1 MARLHTLR
9 SNRKKPRAD
18 YLNERGRRIHGP
30 TAPGGSKPC
39 PRESDLTP
47 EEVKEVRTLI
57 AHGRRNRTPVTLPER
72 LKSRSWKSVE
82 EVLLQLEYELGW
94 EGGGWKVGAA
104 SLEVRAAENIPSP
117 SPGRLFKKS
126 IFESPA
132 VVPSDH
138 FVNYR
143 LCEFE
148 FAFQLNLDFPIRE
161 KEYSEADVRRGID
174 SLCPAIEIGDSV
186 FEDWYSVSGY
196 FGGMYDNGGGAAFV
210 VGKKEKNWQ
219 SIDLPKSNIDVYI
232 NDNYIKSG
240 QGYSVPRKKYLCW
253 RICQY
258 GYLHSSYLSS
268 ARRCCFGRFRSSWI
282 SGGAFCLI
290 LRIFFQRPHL
300 KRLYQEFSERW
311 ERHKTL
317 PIKFPTL

>member
-240 QGYSVPRKKYLCW
+240 QGYQAMGHPVTSLTWMINWTRS
-253 RICQY
+253 RGRNI
-258 GYLHSSYLSS
+258 S
-268 ARRCCFGRFRSSWI
+268 AGEYVSTGTCTAHTFLQPGDVASGDFGPLGLVEARFV
-282 SGGAFCLI
+282 
-290 LRIFFQRPHL
+290 
-300 KRLYQEFSERW
+300 
-311 ERHKTL
+311 
-317 PIKFPTL
+317 

>member
-1 MARLHTLR
+1 MTLNNSHDLILRLQDLR
-9 SNRKKPRAD
+9 TKRNLPRED

-39 PRESDLTP
+39 ERESDLASD
-47 EEVKEVRTLI
+47 EVTEVRNLI
-57 AHGRRNRTPVTLPER
+57 VNGRKTRTPVRLPEN

-82 EVLLQLEYELGW
+82 DVLLQLEYELGW

-148 FAFQLNLDFPIRE
+148 FAFQLNLDFPVRD
-161 KEYSEADVRRGID
+161 KEYTEADVRKGID

-210 VGKKEKNWQ
+210 TGKKEKNWQ
-219 SIDLPKSNIDVYI
+219 DMDLPNANIDVYI

-240 QGYSVPRKKYLCW
+240 QGFQAMGHPVTSLTWMLNWTRTRGRNVLAGEFVSTGTCTAHTFLQPGDVASGDFGPL
-253 RICQY
+253 
-258 GYLHSSYLSS
+258 GLVE
-268 ARRCCFGRFRSSWI
+268 ARFV
-282 SGGAFCLI
+282 
-290 LRIFFQRPHL
+290 
-300 KRLYQEFSERW
+300 
-311 ERHKTL
+311 
-317 PIKFPTL
+317 

>member
-1 MARLHTLR
+1 MTVDNSEDSQIRLHKLR
-9 SNRKKPRAD
+9 ANRHQRRAD
-18 YLNERGRRIHGP
+18 YLNERGRQIHGP
-30 TAPGGSKPC
+30 TAPGGSIPS
-39 PRESDLTP
+39 PRESDLSAN
-47 EEVKEVRTLI
+47 EVDEVRTLI
-57 AHGRRNRTPVTLPER
+57 ANGRKNRMPVTLPER

-82 EVLLQLEYELGW
+82 DVLLQLEYELGW

-132 VVPSDH
+132 VVPSEH

-148 FAFQLNLDFPIRE
+148 FAFQLNLDFPVRDRE
-161 KEYSEADVRRGID
+161 YTEADVRKGID

-210 VGKKEKNWQ
+210 TGTKQKNWQ
-219 SIDLPKSNIDVYI
+219 DIDLPNSNIDVYI

-240 QGYSVPRKKYLCW
+240 QGFQAMGHPVTSLTWMLNWTRTRGRVVLAGEYVSTGTCTAHTFLQPGDEAAGDFGPLGLVA
-253 RICQY
+253 
-258 GYLHSSYLSS
+258 
-268 ARRCCFGRFRSSWI
+268 ARFV
-282 SGGAFCLI
+282 
-290 LRIFFQRPHL
+290 
-300 KRLYQEFSERW
+300 
-311 ERHKTL
+311 
-317 PIKFPTL
+317 